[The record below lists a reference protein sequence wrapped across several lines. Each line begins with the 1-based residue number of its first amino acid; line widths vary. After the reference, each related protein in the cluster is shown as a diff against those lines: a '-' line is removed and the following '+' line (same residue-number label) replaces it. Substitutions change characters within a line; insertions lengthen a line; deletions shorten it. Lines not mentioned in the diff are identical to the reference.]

1 MGQYRWM
8 LWILFSWLIWP
19 ILYVKTCGDH
29 LALITISTITKS
41 PLKDTKHG
49 QDRKS
54 WNHDNWFALI
64 PSSLLV
70 CLNDWYFY
78 GFMFSYCVWFLCHNA
93 LVCSTWLDK
102 TDPLWLLLRHLHVLI
117 VLLYYKHVFGGGKE
131 SQACPKQTN
140 GLIFSLIFLINV
152 CMMVVFEVSF
162 ISIFSSASLIV
173 FFFLSCVNLIWW
185 FWILCN
191 LVDVSE

>member
-1 MGQYRWM
+1 MRLPCNTPLVTTVVLLQTGRSADWAICRTMGQYRWM

-117 VLLYYKHVFGGGKE
+117 VLLYYKHVFGGGRSHRPVPSRQKA
-131 SQACPKQTN
+131 S
-140 GLIFSLIFLINV
+140 SLV
-152 CMMVVFEVSF
+152 
-162 ISIFSSASLIV
+162 
-173 FFFLSCVNLIWW
+173 
-185 FWILCN
+185 
-191 LVDVSE
+191 